1 MRAVNLLP
9 RDAKA
14 RKFEWN
20 GETSAALGFTLVIVV
35 AVIGGFLLAQSH
47 ASSAQQQLASAQAAL
62 DAAKSKP
69 TAQQTRLQIPG
80 VLQQAQPWH
89 LALDTAISTR
99 VAWDTLLSQL
109 EYVVPAKV
117 LLTSVSFGA
126 AGGTGATTGATS
138 ATVALGGTAY
148 SLHDVGVFLAT
159 LARVPKL
166 TQVNLVSTTADT
178 SSKTPTTTFSITAQV
193 NLPAVVAPPTSPTN
207 TTTTSTTGG
216 QA

>member
-9 RDAKA
+9 RDTSA

-20 GETSAALGFTLVIVV
+20 GELSAALGFTLIIVV

-62 DAAKSKP
+62 EAAKNRP
-69 TAQQTRLQIPG
+69 TANQTRLQIPG
-80 VLQQAQPWH
+80 VLSQAQPWH

-99 VAWDTLLSQL
+99 VAWDTLLTQL

-117 LLTSVSFGA
+117 ALTSVSFGA
-126 AGGTGATTGATS
+126 AGATATGATS
-138 ATVALGGTAY
+138 ATVALGGTAF

-159 LARVPKL
+159 LAHVPKL
-166 TQVNLVSTTADT
+166 TQVNLVSTTTDAST
-178 SSKTPTTTFSITAQV
+178 KKPTTTFSITAQV
-193 NLPAVVAPPTSPTN
+193 NLPAVATPPSTPTD
-207 TTTTSTTGG
+207 TTTTTGG